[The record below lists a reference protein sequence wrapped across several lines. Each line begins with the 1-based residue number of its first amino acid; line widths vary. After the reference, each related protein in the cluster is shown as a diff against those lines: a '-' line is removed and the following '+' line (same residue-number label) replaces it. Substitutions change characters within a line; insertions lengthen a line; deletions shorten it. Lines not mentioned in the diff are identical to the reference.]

1 MVDFDRLLPKSLS
14 GDIAESMLCIPLQLC
29 SRGSRMRP
37 EVSPLPSANEYWLLF
52 TIALDNVHA
61 DGIPIHSVNN
71 RTQLLVPLLREPGCI
86 RNLRRYDGNFLNINL

>member
-1 MVDFDRLLPKSLS
+1 MVDFGRLLPKSLL

-61 DGIPIHSVNN
+61 DGIPIHSFNN

-86 RNLRRYDGNFLNINL
+86 RNLRGFPPRYCSCDI